1 MPDDL
6 LTQKDFYDAVGAS
19 YKAISQAL
27 DDLKIEPLKL
37 ILSDLRRTQYK
48 REWVELVRKQILENA
63 NKSKSS

>member
-6 LTQKDFYDAVGAS
+6 ITQKTFYDAVGAS
-19 YKAISQAL
+19 YKAISQAME
-27 DDLKIEPLKL
+27 DLKIEPLRL

-48 REWVELVRKQILENA
+48 REWVELVRKQIIDNA